1 MLAHE
6 FQTKYEFIGGLWL
19 YDRIKII
26 VIFIGILMYAEQFI
40 KIKGKFLI
48 TLQKGFIGMGQNTLN
63 IYIIHCI
70 LLYGSMFGWGIKSV
84 FNKQADKGIPL
95 SFGESVLGAILF
107 VLFFAIITYYRV
119 QIKNICLYIPRLLFP
134 NFIKP

>member
-1 MLAHE
+1 
-6 FQTKYEFIGGLWL
+6 
-19 YDRIKII
+19 
-26 VIFIGILMYAEQFI
+26 
-40 KIKGKFLI
+40 
-48 TLQKGFIGMGQNTLN
+48 
-63 IYIIHCI
+63 
-70 LLYGSMFGWGIKSV
+70 
-84 FNKQADKGIPL
+84 L